1 MTRFGQTR
9 RDGQTLFGFALFGT
23 LALFG
28 ASAVW
33 IARDFYDGTPHSAAL
48 MPMLAGGTVACL
60 SVWSMFNPRSRV
72 EPLPRGTA
80 FARPVLATL
89 GTFAFLFLMPLIG
102 YPIVAPLWLAG
113 LMLLLGERRYPIVA
127 AVSIVLPG
135 IAWVLLSR
143 LAFAPPPLGPLEHL
157 IGR

>member
-1 MTRFGQTR
+1 MTRFDQTQHEGR
-9 RDGQTLFGFALFGT
+9 TLFGFAIFGT
-23 LALFG
+23 LALLG

-33 IARDFYDGTPHSAAL
+33 IARDYSNGTPHSAAL
-48 MPMLAGGTVACL
+48 MPMLAGGAVAIL
-60 SVWSMFNPRSRV
+60 SVWSMINPRGGV
-72 EPLPRGTA
+72 ESLPRGTA
-80 FARPVLATL
+80 LARPVLTVL

-135 IAWVLLSR
+135 IAWGLLSK

-157 IGR
+157 IGG

>member
-1 MTRFGQTR
+1 MKRFDQTQR
-9 RDGQTLFGFALFGT
+9 EGLTLFGFAIFGT
-23 LALFG
+23 LALLG
-28 ASAVW
+28 VSAVW
-33 IARDFYDGTPHSAAL
+33 IARDYSDGTPYSAAL

-60 SVWSMFNPRSRV
+60 SVWSMINPRGGV
-72 EPLPRGTA
+72 ETLPCGTA
-80 FARPVLATL
+80 LARPVLATL

-143 LAFAPPPLGPLEHL
+143 LAFAPPPLGTLEYL
-157 IGR
+157 FGG